1 MEKNEPKH
9 VYIFGNELLGFHGH
23 SYDKEQAR
31 QIIKYRKG
39 LKKFKIKNDE
49 YCKNNL
55 SVNTE
60 FLSMG
65 EDIHITADEEEYFLQ
80 AFDEFKQECARYYI
94 DKLIDLLKHFKF
106 NDKEKYAIKYLIDY
120 LCDFQDYIIR
130 GQYEDDADSELYYE
144 MFDTEVAMRWF
155 IKNVLD

>member
-31 QIIKYRKG
+31 QIMKYRKG

-106 NDKEKYAIKYLIDY
+106 
-120 LCDFQDYIIR
+120 
-130 GQYEDDADSELYYE
+130 
-144 MFDTEVAMRWF
+144 
-155 IKNVLD
+155 